1 MGLFHE
7 IKCGKCDR
15 RYSSIRSRCPY
26 CGARK
31 KRSGSAVGG
40 SGGGNNQTQQII
52 GIAILIIIIIAV
64 VVLVASSLKNK
75 DKDPDPSPSNSIS
88 GGSEGVESVEGSAT
102 PEITPPPPTATPT
115 PPPPTPTPVVI
126 NSIILNREDFTMS
139 RIGETWNL
147 QPTISPTG
155 SDVVIEWRSTDPSVA
170 SVDETGTVTAV
181 NRGTATV
188 TATVGD
194 VVAECIVRVAA
205 DAPEGSTA
213 TVPDN
218 SGDEGSSGSTTLTI
232 SHTDVT
238 ISSSI
243 SESFTISVRGTD
255 ETPTFSVGDTSVATI
270 NASGKVTAVA
280 PGRTTVYATVGDV
293 KLSCIVRVI

>member
-31 KRSGSAVGG
+31 KRSGSAAGG
-40 SGGGNNQTQQII
+40 SGGGNNQTQQIV
-52 GIAILIIIIIAV
+52 GIVILIVIIIAV
-64 VVLVASSLKNK
+64 VVLVASSLKNS
-75 DKDPDPSPSNSIS
+75 DENPDPSPSNSIS
-88 GGSEGVESVEGSAT
+88 GSDGVSSVDGSASPEIEPSPSVE
-102 PEITPPPPTATPT
+102 PTPT
-115 PPPPTPTPVVI
+115 PTPTPTPVVI
-126 NSIILNREDFTMS
+126 NSIILNREDFTLS

-147 QPTISPTG
+147 DPTISPTG

-181 NRGTATV
+181 NRGMATI
-188 TATVGD
+188 TATVGE
-194 VVAECIVRVAA
+194 VVAECIVRVNA
-205 DAPEGSTA
+205 DAPQGSTA

-218 SGDEGSSGSTTLTI
+218 SGEGTSTTLTI

-238 ISSSI
+238 INSAT
-243 SESFTISVRGTD
+243 SESFTISVSGTS
-255 ETPTFSVGDTSVATI
+255 ETPVFSVGDTSVATI

-293 KLSCIVRVI
+293 KLSCIVRVV